1 MRIEQSNAF
10 ARRVKKLHATEK
22 KALDKA
28 IKAIVSTPSVGKMKV
43 GDLASV
49 RELNEMVNERVYVA
63 KVEGEKIDFTNFPE
77 YSELQNLYSD
87 MTYKL

>member
-1 MRIEQSNAF
+1 MSSELNIYISDELETIIN
-10 ARRVKKLHATEK
+10 
-22 KALDKA
+22 
-28 IKAIVSTPSVGKMKV
+28 
-43 GDLASV
+43 SV

>member
-1 MRIEQSNAF
+1 MAMSSELNIYISDELETIIN
-10 ARRVKKLHATEK
+10 
-22 KALDKA
+22 
-28 IKAIVSTPSVGKMKV
+28 
-43 GDLASV
+43 SV